1 MRREIWTLRDECVF
15 NKQFFIIKCKIR
27 LFRYD
32 KLENLLRVK
41 GIDPDE
47 FRDGFKDLE
56 QNQNEDAS
64 EENQSDLS
72 DCSCEECCINEKT
85 EDEANANDQKIK
97 ETPINDVDQNEI
109 ILSNE
114 QQLAKNQ
121 EKKSGEEHTKSRA
134 SAKERLKLNFDHL
147 SVVSEAEETSE
158 LSLNLSGNSSTTPLN
173 DLSAFL
179 QNVDIL
185 SPLSYLQKLSPP
197 LSHFETIF
205 DKMNTDT
212 KST

>member
-1 MRREIWTLRDECVF
+1 MRF
-15 NKQFFIIKCKIR
+15 Y
-27 LFRYD
+27 RYD

-47 FRDGFKDLE
+47 FRNGFKDLE
-56 QNQNEDAS
+56 QNQNEEAIS

-72 DCSCEECCINEKT
+72 DCSCEECCGEVCCNNEKSG
-85 EDEANANDQKIK
+85 DETNANDEKVK
-97 ETPINDVDQNEI
+97 EATLNEVDQNE
-109 ILSNE
+109 SNMSSD
-114 QQLAKNQ
+114 QASKNQ
-121 EKKSGEEHTKSRA
+121 EKKSLEDHSKTRA
-134 SAKERLKLNFDHL
+134 SGKDRLKLNFDHL
-147 SVVSEAEETSE
+147 SVVSEAEETSD
-158 LSLNLSGNSSTTPLN
+158 SLTISGTSTATPLN

-205 DKMNTDT
+205 DKMNSDT
-212 KST
+212 KGMHI